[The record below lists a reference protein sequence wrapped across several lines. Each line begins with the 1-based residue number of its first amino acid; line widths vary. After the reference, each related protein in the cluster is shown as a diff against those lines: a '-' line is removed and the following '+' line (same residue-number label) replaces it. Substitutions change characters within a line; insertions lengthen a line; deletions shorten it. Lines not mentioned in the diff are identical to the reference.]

1 MIRINLHDYRYEL
14 VKIEIQKRVVKCTA
28 IIITAIFLII
38 VSWLVEQVRLDS
50 IRSETSKVKSQVA
63 ALQNQVKKVRA
74 MEARQNRMETIITG
88 IEGLREKQ
96 MPAGTI
102 VSDLNMAIPEGLWLV
117 SIIQRDTNELRS
129 KNVPVILFDDPAKKK
144 KKRRKRGKTKVK
156 LPKEFV
162 EVVGYALT
170 EKEVVQ
176 YMQSLQ
182 KISYYETTFLHK
194 SMQSIIGGQ
203 AIYKFTIYCYMPEK
217 EKAA

>member
-14 VKIEIQKRVVKCTA
+14 RKIEIQKRVVKCIA
-28 IIITAIFLII
+28 IIITAILLII
-38 VSWLVEQVRLDS
+38 VSWLMEQVRLDS
-50 IRSETSKVKSQVA
+50 MRNETSKVKSQVA

-74 MEARQNRMETIITG
+74 MEAKQNRMETIIKG

-96 MPAGTI
+96 MPVGTI
-102 VSDLNMAIPEGLWLV
+102 VSDLNMAIPDGLWLT
-117 SIIQRDTNELRS
+117 SIIQRDSGELRS
-129 KNVPVILFDDPAKKK
+129 KSVPVIFFDDPAKKK
-144 KKRRKRGKTKVK
+144 KRKRRGKKKVK
-156 LPKEFV
+156 PKKEFV

-194 SMQSIIGGQ
+194 SVQSIIGDQ

-217 EKAA
+217 KKAA

>member
-1 MIRINLHDYRYEL
+1 MIRINLHDYRYDL
-14 VKIEIQKRVVKCTA
+14 RKIEIQKRVVKCAA
-28 IIITAIFLII
+28 IIITATLLII

-88 IEGLREKQ
+88 IEGLIEKQ

-129 KNVPVILFDDPAKKK
+129 KKVPVILFDDPAKKK
-144 KKRRKRGKTKVK
+144 RRKRGKKKVK

-170 EKEVVQ
+170 EKEVAQ

-203 AIYKFTIYCYMPEK
+203 AVYKFTIYCHMPEK